1 MPQPVTIL
9 RAAADLPEKT
19 IADLHRNF
27 RVIDFP
33 RGADAIAATLAE
45 HGGDIRGIAIRQRR
59 IDAGTI
65 ARLPALE
72 IISCYA
78 AGLDGIDLD
87 AAARRGI
94 KVCNTSAVLAEDV
107 ADLAIAL
114 VIGVTRQT
122 MAAHD
127 YVRSG
132 QWPLH
137 GIFPLG
143 RTLRGMKVGI
153 VGLGRI
159 GEAIARRLA
168 AMRVEVA
175 YHGPR
180 AKPVPLAYHP
190 DIVQLAAWADMLV
203 IACPLTPET
212 HHLVNGAVLAALG
225 ADGYLV
231 NIGRGAV
238 VDEAALIDAL
248 ARNALA
254 GAGLDVFETEPEVP
268 EALRRDDRV
277 VLAPHMGSGTRE
289 TRQGMGDSMV
299 AALVDHFSAC
309 T

>member
-9 RAAADLPEKT
+9 RAAPDLPEKT
-19 IADLHRNF
+19 IAELHRTF
-27 RVIDFP
+27 RVVDFP
-33 RGADAIAATLAE
+33 RGAGPIAAMLAE
-45 HGGDIRGIAIRQRR
+45 HGKDIRGIAVRQRR

-65 ARLPALE
+65 ARQPALE

-114 VIGVTRQT
+114 IIGVTRYT

-127 YVRSG
+127 YVRDG
-132 QWPLH
+132 RWPAG
-137 GIFPLG
+137 GIFTLG

-153 VGLGRI
+153 VGFGYI
-159 GEAIARRLA
+159 GEAVARRLA

-180 AKPVPLAYHP
+180 PKPVPLADYP
-190 DIVQLAAWADMLV
+190 DIVDLATWADMLV
-203 IACPLTPET
+203 LACPLIPET
-212 HHLVNGAVLAALG
+212 HHLVDGAVLAALG
-225 ADGYLV
+225 PDGYLV
-231 NIGRGAV
+231 NVGRGPV

-248 ARNALA
+248 ARDALA
-254 GAGLDVFETEPEVP
+254 GAGLDVFETEPDVP

-277 VLAPHMGSGTRE
+277 ILAPHMGSGTRE
-289 TRQGMGDSMV
+289 TRQGMGDSMF
-299 AALVDHFSAC
+299 AALADHFSAC